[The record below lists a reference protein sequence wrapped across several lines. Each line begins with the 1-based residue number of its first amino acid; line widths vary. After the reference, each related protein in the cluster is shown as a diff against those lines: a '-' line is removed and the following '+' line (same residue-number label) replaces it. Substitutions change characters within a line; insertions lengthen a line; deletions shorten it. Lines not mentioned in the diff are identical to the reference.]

1 MNKLARAPGIDR
13 FRVIARQYA
22 AGVAL
27 AVAVINMAPETRS
40 AVAGVGIVRERQ
52 WTGRFAPS
60 EVVDDRWVLTVPIA
74 DTLVENCVEVSA
86 GPSLN

>member
-1 MNKLARAPGIDR
+1 MNRLARATGIDR
-13 FRVIARQYA
+13 FCVIARQYA

-27 AVAVINMAPETRS
+27 AVAVVNMAPETRS
-40 AVAGVGIVRERQ
+40 PIAGVGIVRDRQ
-52 WTGRFAPS
+52 RTGRFDPS

-74 DTLVENCVEVSA
+74 DTLVENRVKVSA